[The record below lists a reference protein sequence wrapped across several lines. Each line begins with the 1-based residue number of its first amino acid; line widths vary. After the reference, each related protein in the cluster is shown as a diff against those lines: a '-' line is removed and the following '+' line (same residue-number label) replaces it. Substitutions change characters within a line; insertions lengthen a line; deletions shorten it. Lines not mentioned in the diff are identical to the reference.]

1 MFKPNRLKA
10 QLLANQTAYGC
21 WIGGGSTTNA
31 EILGHVGFDFLLAD
45 HEHGIGETR
54 EIMETLRA
62 IETTP
67 TPALVR
73 VPWNDHVFLKRVL
86 DAGVQSVMI
95 PSVDTAEAARAAVR
109 ACLYPPHGIRGYAA
123 GVVRAST
130 FGLEPDYIH
139 KANSEMLIAL
149 QLESYTAVEN
159 ATDIAAIEGADIIFI
174 GVNDL
179 AGSIDRLEQ
188 TGHPDVQALV
198 KKAEQAILASGKI
211 MGTVPNAG
219 ASVGELIERG
229 YGIIAGPHD
238 VALLRDAGR
247 TALAEYKALLEARAK
262 GDTTASA
269 GGLTRSY

>member
-1 MFKPNRLKA
+1 MFSPNRLKA
-10 QLLANQTAYGC
+10 QLLEGRIAYGC
-21 WIGGGSTTNA
+21 WVGGGSPTNA
-31 EILGHVGFDFLLAD
+31 EILGHIGFDFLLVD

-62 IETTP
+62 VETTP

-95 PSVDTAEAARAAVR
+95 PSVDTPEAAEAAVK
-109 ACLYPPHGIRGYAA
+109 ACLYPPKGIRGYAA

-130 FGLEPDYIH
+130 FGLVPDYIH
-139 KANSEMLIAL
+139 KANQEMLIAL

-159 ATDIAAIEGADIIFI
+159 AAAIAATEGADIIFI

-179 AGSIDRLEQ
+179 AGSIGRLEQ

-219 ASVGELIERG
+219 ANVGELIERG
-229 YGIIAGPHD
+229 YRVIAGPHD

-247 TALAEYKALLEARAK
+247 SAFADYKALIE
-262 GDTTASA
+262 GGTSS
-269 GGLTRSY
+269 GGLAKSY

>member
-10 QLLANQTAYGC
+10 QLLAGETVYGC
-21 WIGGGSTTNA
+21 WVGGGSPTNA
-31 EILGHVGFDFLLAD
+31 EILGHIGFDFLLVD
-45 HEHGIGETR
+45 HEHGVGESR

-62 IETTP
+62 IQT

-73 VPWNDHVFLKRVL
+73 VPWNDHVFLKRVI

-139 KANSEMLIAL
+139 KANGEMLIAV

-159 ATDIAAIEGADIIFI
+159 AVEIAAVEGADIIFI

-179 AGSIDRLEQ
+179 AGSIGRLEQ

-198 KKAEQAILASGKI
+198 RKAEAAIRASGKI
-211 MGTVPNAG
+211 MGTVPNGG
-219 ASVGELIERG
+219 ASVGQLIERG
-229 YGIIAGPHD
+229 YRVIAGPHD
-238 VALLRDAGR
+238 VALLRDAGLA
-247 TALAEYKALLEARAK
+247 ALADYKALRSKLAN
-262 GDTTASA
+262 GDAVDA

>member
-1 MFKPNRLKA
+1 MYKPNRLKA
-10 QLLANQTAYGC
+10 RLLANETVYGC
-21 WIGGGSTTNA
+21 WVGGGSPTNA
-31 EILGHVGFDFLLAD
+31 EILGHAGFDFLLAD

-73 VPWNDHVFLKRVL
+73 VPWNDHVFLKRVI

-95 PSVDTAEAARAAVR
+95 PSVDTAEAARAAVA

-139 KANSEMLIAL
+139 KANAEMLIAV
-149 QLESYTAVEN
+149 QLESFTAVDN
-159 ATDIAAIEGADIIFI
+159 AAEIAAVEGADIIFI

-179 AGSIDRLEQ
+179 AGSIGRLEQ

-211 MGTVPNAG
+211 MGTVPNGG
-219 ASVGELIERG
+219 ASVGELLERG
-229 YGIIAGPHD
+229 YRIIAGPHD

-247 TALAEYKALLEARAK
+247 AAMDDYKALVDARAK
-262 GDTTASA
+262 GDGSA
-269 GGLTRSY
+269 ATGGLARSY

>member
-10 QLLANQTAYGC
+10 QLHDAQTAYGC
-21 WIGGGSTTNA
+21 WIGGGSPTNA
-31 EILGHVGFDFLLAD
+31 EILGHIGFDFLLVD

-95 PSVDTAEAARAAVR
+95 PSVDTAEAAQAAVR

-130 FGLEPDYIH
+130 FGMEADYIN
-139 KANSEMLIAL
+139 KANQHMLIAL

-159 ATDIAAIEGADIIFI
+159 AAEIAAIEGADVVFI

-179 AGSIDRLEQ
+179 AGSIGRLEQ

-198 KKAEQAILASGKI
+198 KRAEQAILAAGKI

-219 ASVGELIERG
+219 AAVGELLQRG
-229 YGIIAGPHD
+229 YRIVAGPHD
-238 VALLRDAGR
+238 VALLRDAGH
-247 TALAEYKALLEARAK
+247 AAMAEYRALVDARK
-262 GDTTASA
+262 TGTPMSST
-269 GGLTRSY
+269 GGLSRSY

>member
-1 MFKPNRLKA
+1 MFAENRLKTR
-10 QLLANQTAYGC
+10 LLAGEIAYGC
-21 WIGGGSTTNA
+21 WVGGGSPGNA
-31 EILGHVGFDFLLAD
+31 ELLGHIGFDFLLAD

-62 IETTP
+62 VETTP

-95 PSVDTAEAARAAVR
+95 PSVDTADAALAAVR

-130 FGLEPDYIH
+130 FGMEPGYIH
-139 KANSEMLIAL
+139 KANAQMLIAL
-149 QLESYTAVEN
+149 QLESFTAVEN
-159 ATDIAAIEGADIIFI
+159 AAEIAATEGADIIFI

-179 AGSIDRLEQ
+179 AGSIGRLEQ
-188 TGHPDVQALV
+188 TDHPDVRALV
-198 KKAEQAILASGKI
+198 RQAETAIRASGKI

-219 ASVGELIERG
+219 ASVAELIADG
-229 YGIIAGPHD
+229 YRIIAGPHD
-238 VALLRDAGR
+238 VALLRDAAAG
-247 TALAEYKALLEARAK
+247 ALADYRAIGAGTGAGALK
-262 GDTTASA
+262 K
-269 GGLTRSY
+269 SY